1 MRNRLLTIVAIT
13 LSSAN
18 LLAATLG
25 ERGSLLRVYLQLN
38 GERVSKFNTKL
49 RTVTM
54 VDKALAL
61 CLILIYPFFYATAEA
76 KPPKPLSTKA
86 PADLVIDSVKVTSYN
101 SSTDD
106 SARVEGDLTY
116 SGSTQMGL
124 FLLPGDGS
132 DNEVTV
138 VVRNQGFSD
147 ISRRFQVS
155 LSLARGRSLSPVAGG
170 TYELTVPNLS
180 SGMGV
185 RLLAL

>member
-1 MRNRLLTIVAIT
+1 
-13 LSSAN
+13 
-18 LLAATLG
+18 
-25 ERGSLLRVYLQLN
+25 
-38 GERVSKFNTKL
+38 
-49 RTVTM
+49 M

-76 KPPKPLSTKA
+76 KPPEPLSTKA

-101 SSTDD
+101 SS
-106 SARVEGDLTY
+106 SSPSYEGEAGLIY
-116 SGSTQMGL
+116 SGSQQGL

-147 ISRRFQVS
+147 ISRSFQVS
-155 LSLARGRSLSPVAGG
+155 LSLARGRSLSPVSGG

-180 SGMGV
+180 SGQSYTLKFTDV
-185 RLLAL
+185 KVSCALKGQPGMVYVARVDSRKRITEASKTNNARSLDIQKNTTWFDCP